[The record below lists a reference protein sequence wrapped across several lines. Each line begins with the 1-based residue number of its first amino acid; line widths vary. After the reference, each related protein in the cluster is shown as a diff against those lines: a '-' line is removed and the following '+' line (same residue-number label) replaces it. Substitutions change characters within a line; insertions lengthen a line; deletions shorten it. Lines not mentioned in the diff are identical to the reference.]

1 MQTGRAG
8 YAGQPTKEP
17 MVIPLSLGLL
27 GKDGRDLPL
36 KRSIGEPLAGGVLVL
51 TDQAASF
58 ELVDVN
64 ERPVLSINREFSAPV
79 KVISDLDADDLA
91 FLAAHDSDPF
101 NRWQASQTISARL
114 LIENGS
120 LTRRS
125 SHAY

>member
-1 MQTGRAG
+1 
-8 YAGQPTKEP
+8 
-17 MVIPLSLGLL
+17 
-27 GKDGRDLPL
+27 
-36 KRSIGEPLAGGVLVL
+36 
-51 TDQAASF
+51 
-58 ELVDVN
+58 LVDVN